1 MSRLLQGWHFMRAL
15 RLVLGV
21 AIIWQSAH
29 NEDWVMATVGGL
41 FALLAVANIGCCG
54 PNGCSTTN
62 TFNQRAIQNKRT
74 QTFLDKTNQPE

>member
-1 MSRLLQGWHFMRAL
+1 MRVL

-29 NEDWVMATVGGL
+29 NGDWAMASAGGL

-54 PNGCSTTN
+54 PTACATTN
-62 TFNQRAIQNKRT
+62 TFNPNALQKKQHQPFIE
-74 QTFLDKTNQPE
+74 KTNQPG